1 MSMRA
6 APSSDTSQLNADEE
20 AELWLAAVAELEERD
35 KQERIAAIASD
46 REACKSLSEFIKRA
60 WHVIEPGT
68 VYKDNWHI
76 QAMAEHLEAVQR
88 GEIRRIIINVPPG
101 ASKSTV
107 CGVFFPMWCWGP
119 MGAAHTR
126 FLGVAHEQSLGVRDN
141 LKCRRLVQSEWF
153 QERWPVQIM
162 SDQNEKLNFE
172 NSATG
177 FRSVA
182 TPSNITGRRANCL
195 VGSSMIMTSHGMK
208 RIDQINIATN
218 SCYVQSYDA
227 HTRRVVYRQVEAVA
241 RRSSPVFYRVHTA
254 SGGVVECTG
263 DHRIYTTRGYVEARL
278 LSADDVLLRV
288 VPEGREAQ
296 RLCHEEGREA
306 RRSGDLLQPV
316 MQPDCHQSSAREI
329 RADVH
334 RMSEPSPARQ
344 ASVFGSLQKDS
355 QETSDGSIRLAN
367 PDASVRDVRGHVSP
381 SYAGG
386 RQSVLLTSL
395 QGQGAFAGYD
405 GRGQSGLARWCAY
418 RKSRDTGAAD
428 HHQGA
433 EAAAH
438 RAGWRLRGM
447 QDDGKSADAPHR
459 HECVEQ
465 SAEQSGCPVQRLPH
479 GISCSRAGETQ
490 ADTVAVVERVCQPTD
505 VYDIQVAGTHCFFAN
520 GILVH
525 NCVIIDDA
533 ISVENANSVVER
545 EKVNLWFQESLPTRL
560 NDPEKS
566 AIVLVMQRVHEDD
579 PTGMILSKGWG
590 WDHLM
595 IPMEYEPERASTTSI
610 AWKDPRTTAGELFFP
625 DRFPAPVVEEYRKT
639 LGAFAYA
646 GQMMQRPAPREGAMF
661 KRAWFK
667 PLKAAPAGCRW
678 VRYWDLAATEA
689 QFGSD
694 PDYTVGLKLG
704 RMQDGRFII
713 ADVNRLRAEGTGVR
727 RMIRETAKDDGRYC
741 EIGLPQD
748 PGQAGK
754 IQAQDLAAMLAGY
767 VVGVE
772 RETGDKITRAEPIA
786 AQAEAGNVYYVEGDW
801 NEAFFSEVTLFPGSK
816 HKDQVD
822 ALSGAFSKIM
832 RSNMFGVQEE
842 MVAIDPIKIVSLWGR
857 VAAIDVGPTNV
868 SIVFGAW
875 NQTTDTLMVY
885 EAYTAPRGPLPVHV
899 DLIRRLH
906 PAGTTGMW
914 IPVLFSMKDHGR
926 TEEEGAKLAGALAN
940 LGPQIITVPLDME
953 AAVSE
958 MAERLSTRRL
968 RVFGDQPDWFA
979 SYRRFTRDEKGEI
992 SGDNDGLL
1000 RATGLIAL
1008 WGKDSA
1014 VTENRAISDGEGFDR
1029 AQYERKRSVTG
1040 Y

>member
-1 MSMRA
+1 V
-6 APSSDTSQLNADEE
+6 TQE
-20 AELWLAAVAELEERD
+20 AETQEIKRKRKEEYLRWLAACAELERRTVERR
-35 KQERIAAIASD
+35 QALIAAD

-68 VYKDNWHI
+68 VYKHNWHI
-76 QAMAEHLEAVQR
+76 EAMAAHLEAVYR
-88 GEIRRIIINVPPG
+88 GEIRRLMINVPPG
-101 ASKSTV
+101 ASKSTIV
-107 CGVFFPMWCWGP
+107 GVFFAMWCWGP
-119 MGAAHTR
+119 MQSPHLR
-126 FLGVAHEQSLGVRDN
+126 FVGVAHEQTLGVRDN
-141 LKCRRLVQSEWF
+141 LKCRRLLQSEWF
-153 QERWPVQIM
+153 QERWPVLIT

-172 NSATG
+172 NVATG

-182 TPSNITGRRANCL
+182 TPSNITGRRGN
-195 VGSSMIMTSHGMK
+195 VI
-208 RIDQINIATN
+208 
-218 SCYVQSYDA
+218 
-227 HTRRVVYRQVEAVA
+227 
-241 RRSSPVFYRVHTA
+241 
-254 SGGVVECTG
+254 
-263 DHRIYTTRGYVEARL
+263 
-278 LSADDVLLRV
+278 
-288 VPEGREAQ
+288 
-296 RLCHEEGREA
+296 
-306 RRSGDLLQPV
+306 
-316 MQPDCHQSSAREI
+316 
-329 RADVH
+329 
-334 RMSEPSPARQ
+334 
-344 ASVFGSLQKDS
+344 
-355 QETSDGSIRLAN
+355 
-367 PDASVRDVRGHVSP
+367 
-381 SYAGG
+381 
-386 RQSVLLTSL
+386 
-395 QGQGAFAGYD
+395 
-405 GRGQSGLARWCAY
+405 
-418 RKSRDTGAAD
+418 
-428 HHQGA
+428 
-433 EAAAH
+433 
-438 RAGWRLRGM
+438 
-447 QDDGKSADAPHR
+447 
-459 HECVEQ
+459 
-465 SAEQSGCPVQRLPH
+465 
-479 GISCSRAGETQ
+479 
-490 ADTVAVVERVCQPTD
+490 
-505 VYDIQVAGTHCFFAN
+505 
-520 GILVH
+520 
-525 NCVIIDDA
+525 IIDDP

-545 EKVNLWFQESLPTRL
+545 EKVNQWFAESLPTRL
-560 NDPEKS
+560 NDPETS

-610 AWKDPRTTAGELFFP
+610 QWKDPRTKAGELFFP

-646 GQMMQRPAPREGAMF
+646 GQMQQRPAPREGAMF
-661 KRAWFK
+661 KRSWFK

-678 VRYWDLAATEA
+678 VRYWDLAASEV

-713 ADVNRLRAEGTGVR
+713 ADVTRMRAEGTGVR
-727 RMIRETAKDDGRYC
+727 RMIRETAKEDGRYC